1 MRNIILAALLAGAS
15 VAAHADSEQSELR
28 GQYDLKDG
36 SRLTITE
43 YRHTLYA
50 QLDNAPAL
58 PLKATGRGT
67 YADPGNSLVL
77 EFIQAPNG
85 SVSGV
90 NLSRQQTVA
99 EREQA
104 QKLSKNIFK

>member
-1 MRNIILAALLAGAS
+1 MRNLILAALLAGAS
-15 VAAHADSEQSELR
+15 VAAFADSDQSELR

-43 YRHTLYA
+43 HRHTLYA
-50 QLDNAPAL
+50 QLDDAPAL
-58 PLKATGRGT
+58 PLKATGRST
-67 YADPGNSLVL
+67 YADPGDRLRL

-90 NLSRQQTVA
+90 NLTRQRRLA
-99 EREQA
+99 ERDQT
-104 QKLSKNIFK
+104 QMLSKNIFK